1 MSTAPA
7 LTAPAPARRPPA
19 AAPELTT
26 AALAGY
32 LGRAAPAVVLTGAGV
47 STGSGIPDYRDAGG
61 AWKRTPPMQLA
72 EFLGSERARQRYWA
86 RSLVG
91 WRRVAGARP
100 NAAHAALAA
109 LERGGRLGLVITQN
123 VDGLHREA
131 GSRRVVD
138 LHGRLD
144 RVECLDC
151 GRVRPRA
158 EHQAELEDANPGW
171 ADATALSG
179 MAPDGD
185 ADLAGADYGRFRVP
199 ACRACGGVLKPAV
212 VFFGEG
218 VPRERT
224 ARALAAVPT
233 AGVLLVAGSSLMVWS
248 GYRFVRAARTA
259 GVPVV
264 IVSLGLT
271 RGEGEAEGRLTA
283 DCREALPAVLARLG
297 LPERA

>member
-7 LTAPAPARRPPA
+7 PTAPVPVRCPQP
-19 AAPELTT
+19 AAPELTS
-26 AALAGY
+26 AALASY
-32 LGRAAPAVVLTGAGV
+32 FGRGAPAVVLTGAGV
-47 STGSGIPDYRDAGG
+47 STGSGIPDYRDARG

-72 EFLGSERARQRYWA
+72 EFLGSERARRRYWA

-91 WRRVAGARP
+91 WQRVAAARP

-109 LERGGRLGLVITQN
+109 LERHGQVGTVITQN
-123 VDGLHREA
+123 VDGLHQQA

-171 ADATALSG
+171 AEATALSG
-179 MAPDGD
+179 IAPDGD
-185 ADLAGADYGRFRVP
+185 ADLAGVDYGRFRVP

-218 VPRERT
+218 VPRERA
-224 ARALAAVPT
+224 ARALAVIPA
-233 AGVLLVAGSSLMVWS
+233 AGLLLVAGSSLMVWS

-264 IVSLGLT
+264 IVALGLT
-271 RGEGEAEGRLTA
+271 RGEGEAAGRLTA
-283 DCREALPAVLARLG
+283 DCREVLPAVGARLG
-297 LPERA
+297 LTGPA

>member
-7 LTAPAPARRPPA
+7 QPAPAPARRPQA
-19 AAPELTT
+19 AAPELT
-26 AALAGY
+26 AAAVAGY
-32 LGRAAPAVVLTGAGV
+32 LGRGAPAVVVTGAGV
-47 STGSGIPDYRDAGG
+47 STGSGIPDYRDASG
-61 AWKRTPPMQLA
+61 AWKRNPPMQLA
-72 EFLGSERARQRYWA
+72 EFLGSEQARRRYWA

-91 WRRVAGARP
+91 WRRVAAARP
-100 NAAHAALAA
+100 NAAHDALAA
-109 LERGGRLGLVITQN
+109 LERGGRLGRVITQN
-123 VDGLHREA
+123 VDGLHQQA
-131 GSRRVVD
+131 GSRQVVD

-151 GRVRPRA
+151 GRMRPRA
-158 EHQAELEDANPGW
+158 EHQAELEEANPGW
-171 ADATALSG
+171 AAAATVSG
-179 MAPDGD
+179 VAPDGD
-185 ADLAGADYGRFRVP
+185 VDLADADYHRFRVP

-218 VPRERT
+218 VPRQRVT
-224 ARALAAVPT
+224 AALAAVPA

-248 GYRFVRAARTA
+248 GYRFVRAARAA

-283 DCREALPAVLARLG
+283 DCREALPALAARLG
-297 LPERA
+297 LPVRA